1 MSLEL
6 SNYGSE
12 LIKHT
17 PPRCKGGPMR
27 YFNYD
32 ENEDYQEEVD
42 HFFEEGH
49 ISFEGEDDEELQGTE
64 YIEMTNIDFVIDPKP
79 QILSE
84 ALKISQKSWLWKFRS
99 HKYKMKQ
106 ISETY
111 TLLSHLLYGE
121 EKLEEE

>member
-1 MSLEL
+1 
-6 SNYGSE
+6 
-12 LIKHT
+12 
-17 PPRCKGGPMR
+17 MR

-49 ISFEGEDDEELQGTE
+49 ISFEEEDDELQGTE

-84 ALKISQKSWLWKFRS
+84 ALKILQKSWLWEFRS
-99 HKYKMKQ
+99 HEYKMKK

-111 TLLSHLLYGE
+111 TLLNYLLYGE
-121 EKLEEE
+121 EELEE